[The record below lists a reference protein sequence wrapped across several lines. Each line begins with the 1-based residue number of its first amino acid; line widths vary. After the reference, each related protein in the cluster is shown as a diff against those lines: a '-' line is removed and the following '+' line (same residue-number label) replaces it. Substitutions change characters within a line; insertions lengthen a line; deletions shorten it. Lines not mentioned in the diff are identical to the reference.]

1 MVNKH
6 KLKIGSRSQ
15 VMHGSAKITSGGLS
29 KKDLKYNKNGKI
41 ISRKAS
47 NSAKKRINKKK
58 GGDGTSS
65 KDIFYKYRNLVLNNL
80 KKLKWIINGRN
91 KLKKYIYREISF
103 INHAYKNKSQIIKA
117 CIDEINKTPGINNGS
132 KSSKIYL
139 KIIDFLKCM
148 NSANNNISQPLNTLP
163 KINNNISQPL
173 NTPPKINNKIS
184 QPLNTIL
191 NVRPN
196 TTKNKILKNRINKLS
211 MTERDLSEGYESADF
226 SKCLKI
232 ATMNCDK
239 ISYISQNSQ
248 NLNKLISFM
257 ETHDIVC
264 MQNIQKKIAYMIETK
279 YPSISIIPTTNNLC
293 TFIKKDCGEIKNSG
307 FIDLFE
313 FKKKYKGYSIQY
325 VHVGNML
332 IINGYYP
339 TKLTRKNYE
348 IMFRFIESKID
359 ELHPQIR
366 TKIKQFEIKT
376 IIFCG
381 NFNDYSE
388 ELLSKSYIGHVIF
401 MNQLLTIGDIKNV
414 ISKTDKKKI
423 PKTCCPDDKGQ
434 FMFRSDYIFT
444 NHYMSNINTLKIS
457 QQHLAFYCYMSI
469 LRENKEKFLI
479 YEFQKMAFKTGLF
492 NSMVGADRKQ
502 IGYKKTFINISNI
515 DFMKKEN
522 NGIYP
527 KQLAYKGCDNNYRTQ
542 NKKKIFKYENIKNKP
557 LDSMVNI
564 RVRSIY
570 SSNNNKINA
579 FYSYLDYFLK
589 IPQMFLPEK
598 YKKPKNTKE
607 LTLYI
612 HGTSTKFKDAFLK
625 GMDKCYSANTGLF
638 FKGVYYTNELEKA
651 NAYTEALVNEKRLY
665 IIGVSTTTFIKD
677 KIEPFY
683 KMGMAPFRGK
693 NNSKSIPS
701 TLKNMLHVYQQYS
714 PSKKFKENTSINRIF
729 RGKATG
735 STNQNSFTEFVNYS
749 QQVYPIFAIGSSRVG
764 IL

>member
-47 NSAKKRINKKK
+47 NSAKKRINKKT
-58 GGDGTSS
+58 GG
-65 KDIFYKYRNLVLNNL
+65 FLNNTDNKFIECKQSAL
-80 KKLKWIINGRN
+80 KCLNKLKWIINGRS
-91 KLKKYIYREISF
+91 KLKKYIYDKIYFLDVPDLKNYSPIKECIEK
-103 INHAYKNKSQIIKA
+103 INT
-117 CIDEINKTPGINNGS
+117 TPGIMNGS

-139 KIIDFLKCM
+139 KIIGFLKCM
-148 NSANNNISQPLNTLP
+148 NSANNDILHLLNNKISQPLN
-163 KINNNISQPL
+163 N
-173 NTPPKINNKIS
+173 PPKINNKIS
-184 QPLNTIL
+184 QPLNTIS
-191 NVRPN
+191 NVMFN

-211 MTERDLSEGYESADF
+211 TSERNLSEGYESVDF

-248 NLNKLISFM
+248 NLKELILFM
-257 ETHDIVC
+257 KTHDIIC
-264 MQNIQKKIAYMIETK
+264 MQNIQKKIVMTIENK
-279 YPSISIIPTTNNLC
+279 YSSFNIIPTLIDNLC

-348 IMFRFIESKID
+348 IMFRFIERKID
-359 ELHPQIR
+359 ELHPDIR

-492 NSMVGADRKQ
+492 NSIVGADRKQ

-515 DFMKKEN
+515 DFMKKKN

-527 KQLAYKGCDNNYRTQ
+527 KKLANKGCDNNYRTQ
-542 NKKKIFKYENIKNKP
+542 NKKQIFNYENIKNKP

-598 YKKPKNTKE
+598 YKTPKNTKE

-612 HGTSTKFKDAFLK
+612 HGTSTKFKDDFLK
-625 GMDKCYSANTGLF
+625 GMNKCYSANTGLF

-651 NAYTEALVNEKRLY
+651 NAYTESLGNEKRLY

-714 PSKKFKENTSINRIF
+714 PSKIFNENISINRIF